1 MRILLIDNHDSF
13 VWNLV
18 GLIRDCRSA
27 SDDNLHFD
35 VVRCEDSRHLCAGN
49 YDALILSP
57 GPGLPHEATG
67 LPELIARCADTHPIL
82 GICLGHQAIA
92 EHFGGTL
99 RQLPSPRHGHCSTL
113 VQIDAA
119 DPLLGSLADKK
130 PRVGRYHS
138 WIVDEATLPANLLV
152 TARDEDGCIMALR
165 HRSLSIY
172 GTQFHPESII
182 SDCGQILMRN
192 FLNQVRGRLRDFC

>member
-1 MRILLIDNHDSF
+1 MKILLIDNHDSF

-18 GLIRDCRSA
+18 GLLRDCRTGIGHSIQ
-27 SDDNLHFD
+27 FD
-35 VVRCEDSRHLCAGN
+35 VVRCDESLYVPAEDYA
-49 YDALILSP
+49 ALILSP

-67 LPELIARCADTHPIL
+67 LPELIARCADTHPML

-92 EHFGGTL
+92 AHFGGTL
-99 RQLPSPRHGHCSTL
+99 RQLPDPRHGHCSTL

-119 DPLLGSLADKK
+119 DPLIGSLAGKQ

-138 WIVDEATLPANLLV
+138 WIVDEASLPETLLV

-165 HRSLSIY
+165 HRSLPLY

-192 FLNQVRGRLRDFC
+192 FLNQVRACLRDFS